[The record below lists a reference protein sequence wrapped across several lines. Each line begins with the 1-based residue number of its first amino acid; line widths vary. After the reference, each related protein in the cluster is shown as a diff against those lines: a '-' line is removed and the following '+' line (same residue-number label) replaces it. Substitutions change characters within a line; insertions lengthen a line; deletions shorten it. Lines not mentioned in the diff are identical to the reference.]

1 MPRLDVTVETTAT
14 VVRFAFLDESGERP
28 VALSRIGSRWTGSQ
42 VRPESEGEQR
52 FRLRIV
58 DLAGLDY
65 QLTIN
70 QTAEGERLYTRADRT
85 NASPYTF
92 EDGLSCR

>member
-1 MPRLDVTVETTAT
+1 VTVDTHAT
-14 VVRFAFLDESGERP
+14 VVRFAFLDEAGERP

-42 VRPESEGEQR
+42 VRPDSEAQQR

-65 QLTIN
+65 ELAIN
-70 QTAEGERLYTRADRT
+70 QTAAGERLYTRADRT
-85 NASPYTF
+85 DASPYTF
-92 EDGLSCR
+92 EDGVAYR